1 MPTTARVCAS
11 AVALMGIL
19 IEQYIYPAC
28 LHSLQP
34 IQKGDILRTFE
45 RILAVAVPLLGFWLV
60 MFYSTFHL

>member
-1 MPTTARVCAS
+1 
-11 AVALMGIL
+11 MGIL

-28 LHSLQP
+28 LNSLQP
-34 IQKGDILRTFE
+34 IQKGDILRTLE